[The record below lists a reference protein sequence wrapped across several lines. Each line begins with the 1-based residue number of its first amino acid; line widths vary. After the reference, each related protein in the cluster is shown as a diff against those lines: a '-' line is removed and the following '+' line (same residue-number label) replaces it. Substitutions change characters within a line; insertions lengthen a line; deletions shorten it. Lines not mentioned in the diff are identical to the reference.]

1 MRARWSVSCCLAVL
15 LMAPLASA
23 AATHPATT
31 EPAAAVVE
39 ESALEQL
46 EQAELG
52 ASEIFAQLF
61 AHLSP
66 HAVSHVE
73 IAGYELTIWNINTV
87 QWIAGGLLLV
97 IMLLTARAARRNGT
111 GAPKGAWYGI
121 GESIILFVRD
131 EMVYAVMGKQNGRPL
146 VPFFL
151 TLFCFILF
159 LNLFGLVPDVFHTG
173 VLGTATA
180 NLAVTGGLALASLVA
195 IHAMGIA
202 HHGPVK
208 HWKNFIPHVPLALVP
223 LMAVVEF
230 AGIVV
235 KPAALTIR
243 LFANLTAGHLVV
255 LGLFGLAYF
264 TSAAMGGALGNAMGA
279 LPLVMAIAI
288 YGLELFVAFV
298 QAYIFT
304 YLTIVFVGASVHPEH

>member
-1 MRARWSVSCCLAVL
+1 MRGRLSVLCCIVALLAAPAVL
-15 LMAPLASA
+15 A
-23 AATHPATT
+23 AGVDPA
-31 EPAAAVVE
+31 PAAPALVE
-39 ESALEQL
+39 DAASDHGG
-46 EQAELG
+46 ELG

-66 HAVSHVE
+66 HAVTHVHIGE
-73 IAGYELTIWNINTV
+73 YEFTIWNINTV

-151 TLFCFILF
+151 TLFFFILF
-159 LNLFGLVPDVFHTG
+159 LNLFGLVPDVFHWGTM
-173 VLGTATA
+173 GTATA
-180 NLAVTGGLALASLVA
+180 NLAVTGGLALSSLIV
-195 IHAMGIA
+195 IHLMGIA